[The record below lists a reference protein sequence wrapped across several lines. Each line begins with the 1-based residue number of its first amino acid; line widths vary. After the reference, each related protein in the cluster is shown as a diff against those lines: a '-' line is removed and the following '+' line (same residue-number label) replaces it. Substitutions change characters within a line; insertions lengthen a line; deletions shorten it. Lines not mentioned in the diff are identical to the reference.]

1 MEMKTRVAIVGLP
14 NVGKS
19 SLFNALAQKSIAQSE
34 NFPFCTIEPNVA
46 PIPVPDKY
54 LSRLGEF
61 ANSRRSLP
69 ALMEWV
75 DVAGLVKGA
84 SRGEGLGNRFLA
96 TVRECDAI
104 CHLIRCYD
112 DPNVVHVDGRVD
124 PLADAEVINLELL
137 LADLDHVGRRLD
149 KTTCKDD
156 ERDTLEKIEIGLQ
169 KGIPARALGLS
180 EDEKFTIK
188 SMGLLTLKPV
198 LYTLNIDEVDFMYD
212 REASFSRL
220 RDSLKTIQYSDPET
234 QLYAIVSAKFE
245 AEIASRSQQE
255 QHEYLVSLG
264 METESSINLDS
275 LLSYNVLP
283 SLIQKLLNISLVY
296 TGPGVSPERSR
307 TTKAYLFRDMKL
319 NAFDMAG
326 RLHGEIQRGFV
337 CAEVVS
343 AKKLLQH
350 NSLNA
355 ARECGIVRTEG
366 KSYLIQSE
374 DVILIKWN

>member
-1 MEMKTRVAIVGLP
+1 MEMKTRVAIIGLP

-19 SLFNALAQKSIAQSE
+19 SLFNALAQKSIAQSA

-54 LSRLGEF
+54 LLRLGEF

-112 DPNVVHVDGRVD
+112 DPDIIHVDGRVD
-124 PLADAEVINLELL
+124 PLADAEVVNLELL
-137 LADLDHVGRRLD
+137 LADLSHVGRRLERSS
-149 KTTCKDD
+149 CIGD
-156 ERDTLEKIEIGLQ
+156 ERDTLEKVEIGLQ

-188 SMGLLTLKPV
+188 SMGLLSLKPV
-198 LYTLNIDEVDFMYD
+198 LYTLNIDEVDFMFD

-220 RDSLKTIQYSDPET
+220 KESLKTIQYSDPET

-245 AEIASRSQQE
+245 AEIASRSQKDQL
-255 QHEYLVSLG
+255 EYLESLG
-264 METESSINLDS
+264 IEIESSSTLDS
-275 LLSYNVLP
+275 MLSYNVLP
-283 SLIQKLLNISLVY
+283 SLIQKLLNISIVY

-307 TTKAYLFRDMKL
+307 TTKAYLIRDMNL

-326 RLHGEIQRGFV
+326 RLHGDIQRGFV

-343 AKKLLQH
+343 AENLLQH
-350 NSLNA
+350 DSLNA
-355 ARECGIVRTEG
+355 ARESGNVRTEG
-366 KSYLIQSE
+366 KNYIIQSQ
-374 DVILIKWN
+374 DVIFIKWI